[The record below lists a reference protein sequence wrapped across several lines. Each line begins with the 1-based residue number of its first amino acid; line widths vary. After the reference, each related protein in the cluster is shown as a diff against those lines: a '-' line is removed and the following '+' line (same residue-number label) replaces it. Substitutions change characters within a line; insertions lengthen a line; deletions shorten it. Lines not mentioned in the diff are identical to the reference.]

1 VAAPSSSPPA
11 GCTSFSPYSVDDD
24 LPVAWRRDAGG
35 SAGTRGPRAARMRT
49 AETERA
55 AQKEGGDFL
64 LGV

>member
-1 VAAPSSSPPA
+1 
-11 GCTSFSPYSVDDD
+11 VDDD

-35 SAGTRGPRAARMRT
+35 SAGTRGPRVARMRT